1 MEENS
6 CSLYLW
12 EGALRSRRATVVQPT
27 SGKEDC
33 VHGAEQLFTLPLGRK
48 IAFMKGNSCSPY
60 LWEGRLRSWR
70 GTVVHPTY
78 EKEDWVHGGEQL
90 FTLPLGRKI
99 ALMEGNNCSPYFW
112 EGRLRSW
119 RGTLVYPTS
128 GKDGLRNIGNS
139 MSMVLDTKKSNF
151 GINNAYGFI
160 FSALWHFITKCD
172 RHY

>member
-78 EKEDWVHGGEQL
+78 ERKIGFMEGNSYSLYLWEGRLRSWKGTIVHPTSEREGCVHGGEHL
-90 FTLPLGRKI
+90 FTLPLGRT
-99 ALMEGNNCSPYFW
+99 G
-112 EGRLRSW
+112 
-119 RGTLVYPTS
+119 
-128 GKDGLRNIGNS
+128 
-139 MSMVLDTKKSNF
+139 
-151 GINNAYGFI
+151 
-160 FSALWHFITKCD
+160 
-172 RHY
+172 